1 MLTTGCYKVSASYW
15 LMWWLP
21 GDGVQFL
28 TGSSV
33 LSVRGMFI
41 SGMLRL
47 LRNGP
52 VLLVRPILWASV
64 LCEVNP
70 VVCNFCSLGL
80 MHYCVKRKW

>member
-1 MLTTGCYKVSASYW
+1 MLATGCHKVSACYW
-15 LMWWLP
+15 LMRWLP

-33 LSVRGMFI
+33 VSVGGMFI
-41 SGMLRL
+41 WVMLRL

-52 VLLVRPILWASV
+52 VLLVWPILWASV

-80 MHYCVKRKW
+80 MHHCLKGKW